1 MRSLWTLFFIVVSG
15 LAPGLSARG
24 EEPLTLDRA
33 LAIAME
39 RNPRILAAA
48 QEVAASEGRTLR
60 LKAFSDPSLSFSDEG
75 LSFRKDSAGEKEYS
89 FGVEQSFEFP
99 GKRAL
104 RGRIGRFGEERA
116 ALELERARLL
126 VGAEVKRAYFRA
138 VLSRRTVESLE
149 RSSALVD
156 RLLENLAA
164 RRGSGAASSS
174 DILRSRVEKARLRNQ
189 IIEEKKEGAAAASD
203 LNLLIGRNGDAP
215 TDLVTDL
222 VTVPLDA
229 NPSALRAG
237 AQASRPSLRI
247 AAARRGEAETGLAL
261 ARKSGLPD
269 LTLGLFFPSLRA
281 GGWGFS
287 VGLSLPV
294 LGQRR
299 KGEVMEAAAAEEI
312 SRLAAAGEELRVAAR
327 IGTAFEAA
335 RAAEEQVKVFE
346 GSLLRDLEDDMTLSL
361 SRYRYGE
368 IAFFELLDLYRTY
381 ASARLEHLRALYL
394 YNVSLAD
401 LEVAGEESVE

>member
-1 MRSLWTLFFIVVSG
+1 M
-15 LAPGLSARG
+15 
-24 EEPLTLDRA
+24 TLDQA
-33 LAIAME
+33 VAIAME

-48 QEVAASEGRTLR
+48 QEVAASQGRTLR
-60 LKAFSDPSLSFSDEG
+60 LEAFSDPTLVLSDEG
-75 LSFRKDSAGEKEYS
+75 LSFRRGGADEAKEYS

-126 VGAEVKRAYFRA
+126 VRAGVKRAYCRA
-138 VLSRRTVESLE
+138 VLSQRTVISLE

-164 RRGSGAASSS
+164 RQRSGTATSS
-174 DILRSRVEKARLRNQ
+174 DVLRARVEKARLRNQ
-189 IIEEKKEGAAAASD
+189 IIEEKKEGDAAVSE
-203 LNLLIGRNGDAP
+203 LNLLLGRNGDASAA
-215 TDLVTDL
+215 LVTDL
-222 VTVPLDA
+222 AYVPLDA
-229 NPSALRAG
+229 DPGALRAG
-237 AQASRPSLRI
+237 APASRPSLRI

-287 VGLSLPV
+287 LGLSLPV
-294 LGQRR
+294 LRQRR
-299 KGEVMEAAAAEEI
+299 KGEIMEAAATEEMSRI
-312 SRLAAAGEELRVAAR
+312 SAAGEGLRVAAR
-327 IGTAFEAA
+327 IRTAFEAA
-335 RAAEEQVKVFE
+335 RAAEDQVRIFE
-346 GSLLRDLEDDMTLSL
+346 GSLLRDMEDDLTLSL
-361 SRYRYGE
+361 SRYQYGE
-368 IAFFELLDLYRTY
+368 VAFFELLDLYRTY

-394 YNVSLAD
+394 YNVALAD

>member
-1 MRSLWTLFFIVVSG
+1 MRPLWAVVLIVSS

-33 LAIAME
+33 VAVAME

-48 QEVAASEGRTLR
+48 QEVSASKGRTLR
-60 LKAFSDPSLSFSDEG
+60 LEAYPDPSFVFSDEG
-75 LSFRKDSAGEKEYS
+75 LSFRKGSPAGDKEYS
-89 FGVEQSFEFP
+89 FGVEQSLEFP
-99 GKRAL
+99 GKRSL
-104 RGRIGRFGEERA
+104 RGRIGRLGEERA

-126 VGAEVKRAYFRA
+126 VSADVKRAYFRA
-138 VLSRRTVESLE
+138 VLSRRAVGSLE
-149 RSSALVD
+149 RSSVLID
-156 RLLENLAA
+156 RLLENLIA
-164 RRGSGAASSS
+164 RQRVGAATSS
-174 DILRSRVEKARLRNQ
+174 DILRARVEKARLRNQ
-189 IIEEKKEGAAAASD
+189 AIEEKKEGTAALAE
-203 LNLLIGRNGDAP
+203 LNLLLGRSGDAP
-215 TDLVTDL
+215 AGLATDLAY
-222 VTVPLDA
+222 VPLSADPA
-229 NPSALRAG
+229 ALRAQ
-237 AQASRPSLRI
+237 ASASRPSLRI

-287 VGLSLPV
+287 VGVSLPV
-294 LGQRR
+294 LGGKR

-312 SRLAAAGEELRVAAR
+312 SRLAAAGEELRVAVR

-335 RAAEEQVKVFE
+335 RAAEDQVKVFE
-346 GSLLRDLEDDMTLSL
+346 GSLLKDLEDDMAISL
-361 SRYRYGE
+361 SRYQYGE

-381 ASARLEHLRALYL
+381 ASAGLEHLRALYL

-401 LEVAGEESVE
+401 LEVAGEESAE

>member
-1 MRSLWTLFFIVVSG
+1 MKPFWAVIFAVSA

-33 LAIAME
+33 VAIAME
-39 RNPRILAAA
+39 RNPRVLAAA
-48 QEVAASEGRTLR
+48 QEVAASQGRTLR
-60 LKAFSDPSLSFSDEG
+60 LEAFADPSFVFSDEG
-75 LSFRKDSAGEKEYS
+75 LPFRKGDAGGEKEYS

-104 RGRIGRFGEERA
+104 RGRIGRFGEEKA
-116 ALELERARLL
+116 ALELEKTRLL
-126 VGAEVKRAYFRA
+126 VKAGVKRAYFRA

-156 RLLENLAA
+156 RLLENLTA
-164 RRGSGAASSS
+164 RQRSGAATSS
-174 DILRSRVEKARLRNQ
+174 DVLRARVEKARLRNQ
-189 IIEEKKEGAAAASD
+189 GIEEKKEGATAGSE
-203 LNLLIGRNGDAP
+203 LNLLLGRNGDAP
-215 TDLVTDL
+215 AALVSDLAY
-222 VTVPLDA
+222 VPLDA
-229 NPSALRAG
+229 DPEALRAG
-237 AQASRPSLRI
+237 AQAARPSLRI

-261 ARKSGLPD
+261 ARKGGLPD

-287 VGLSLPV
+287 AGLSLPV

-299 KGEVMEAAAAEEI
+299 KGEIMEAAAVEEMSRI
-312 SRLAAAGEELRVAAR
+312 SAAGEALRVSAR
-327 IGTAFEAA
+327 IRTAFEAA
-335 RAAEEQVKVFE
+335 RASEEQVRVFE
-346 GSLLRDLEDDMTLSL
+346 GSLLKDMEDDMTLSL
-361 SRYRYGE
+361 SRYQYGE

-394 YNVSLAD
+394 YNVALAD

>member
-1 MRSLWTLFFIVVSG
+1 MRPLWTFFLIASA

-33 LAIAME
+33 VAIAME
-39 RNPRILAAA
+39 RNPRILAAE
-48 QEVAASEGRTLR
+48 QEVAASKGRTLK
-60 LKAFSDPSLSFSDEG
+60 LTAFSDPSFVFSDEG
-75 LSFRKDSAGEKEYS
+75 LSFRRGNPAGDKEYS

-116 ALELERARLL
+116 ALELERARL
-126 VGAEVKRAYFRA
+126 VVMAGVKRAYFRA
-138 VLSRRTVESLE
+138 VLSRRTIESLE

-164 RRGSGAASSS
+164 RQRSGAATSS
-174 DILRSRVEKARLRNQ
+174 DVLRARVEKARLRNQ
-189 IIEEKKEGAAAASD
+189 IIEEKRDGAAAVSE
-203 LNLLIGRNGDAP
+203 LNLLLGRNGDAP
-215 TDLVTDL
+215 AVLVTDL
-222 VTVPLDA
+222 AYVPLDA
-229 NPSALRAG
+229 DPAALRAG
-237 AQASRPSLRI
+237 APTFRSSLRI
-247 AAARRGEAETGLAL
+247 AAARRREAETSLAL
-261 ARKSGLPD
+261 ARKTGLPD
-269 LTLGLFFPSLRA
+269 LTFGLFFPSLRA

-294 LGQRR
+294 LGNKR
-299 KGEVMEAAAAEEI
+299 KGELMEAAAADET
-312 SRLAAAGEELRVAAR
+312 SRIAAAGEELRVVAR

-335 RAAEEQVKVFE
+335 RAAEDQVRVFE
-346 GSLLRDLEDDMTLSL
+346 GSLLKDMEDDMMLSL
-361 SRYRYGE
+361 SRYQYGE
-368 IAFFELLDLYRTY
+368 IAFFDLLDLYRTY

-394 YNVSLAD
+394 YNVALAD

>member
-1 MRSLWTLFFIVVSG
+1 MRPLWIFFIIVSA

-33 LAIAME
+33 VAVAME

-48 QEVAASEGRTLR
+48 QEVAASKGRTLR
-60 LKAFSDPSLSFSDEG
+60 LEAFADPAFVFSDEG
-75 LSFRKDSAGEKEYS
+75 LSFRRGDAGEKEYS
-89 FGVEQSFEFP
+89 LGVEQSFEFP
-99 GKRAL
+99 GKRSL
-104 RGRIGRFGEERA
+104 RRRIGRFGEERA
-116 ALELERARLL
+116 GLELERARLL

-138 VLSRRTVESLE
+138 VLSRRTVGSLE
-149 RSSALVD
+149 RSSVLVD

-164 RRGSGAASSS
+164 RQRAGAATSS
-174 DILRSRVEKARLRNQ
+174 DILRARVERARLRNQ
-189 IIEEKKEGAAAASD
+189 AIEEKKEGAAALAE
-203 LNLLIGRNGDAP
+203 LNLLLGKNGDAP
-215 TDLVTDL
+215 ADLVTDL
-222 VTVPLDA
+222 AYVPLEADPA
-229 NPSALRAG
+229 ALRAG
-237 AQASRPSLRI
+237 AAVSRPSLRI

-261 ARKSGLPD
+261 ARKTGLPD
-269 LTLGLFFPSLRA
+269 LTLGLYFPSLRA

-287 VGLSLPV
+287 VGLSLPI

-346 GSLLRDLEDDMTLSL
+346 GSLLKDLEDDMTLSL
-361 SRYRYGE
+361 SRYQYGE

-381 ASARLEHLRALYL
+381 ASAGLEHLRALYL

-401 LEVAGEESVE
+401 LEVAGEEHAE